1 MAVDTR
7 AKRQSATS
15 VLFILISV
23 IPDNDITSQADRR
36 HVTGIYSGI
45 VSAGVGVKLT
55 NVVSSS
61 RPRSVPIK
69 RQRLQ
74 VKVYS
79 SGTTEVNEPALRFAE
94 VLNASA
100 FYDESGGGGYQD
112 AEIFVPRD
120 NPRGTWIV
128 EDMQRLAIYR
138 GQELRWEGFIDTIGD
153 SIPGGAPGNT
163 LRCTGPWGWLMDGPH
178 APRLDKPWAITDVT
192 PGVWQRIASVS
203 AADLCDIKRTA
214 GTIRFIP
221 KLENWANGQ
230 VARVEM
236 SVPTGQTI
244 KRVQFSWGFEE
255 ASNSWEC
262 FLTNG
267 SGSTI
272 FSLTDD
278 ASTTGSEDLAAP
290 GDFTATQT
298 IRFEMRSGASQ
309 TSASSDNEY
318 FEINGLIVSTE
329 IGAID
334 CTQMTI
340 DLIGEHAGLNSS
352 TDLVDTALTRDLETG
367 GGDPGAISTFGKI
380 SRFIGGFGDTSNNPI
395 NHRLRASTLAATP
408 NGLPLLEATLVPTL
422 DDHEWLV
429 SIDDV
434 NDPQSQVPPI
444 FRRKYIANDGI
455 VLYTLPEG
463 LGYET
468 VTSDDDSNLKD
479 NDKVTADGSRVFVLD
494 AGKGTQADA
503 INAGKARLTQKTK
516 PDFYMSG
523 PIIVFDT
530 IRKKAGTRVDVSEVE
545 PGDRIKIDDYIDD
558 RSDQSNAGLILLI
571 TGTNWT
577 QKGRQLSITAGISDD
592 LSLQIQKN
600 ARKLLLPT
608 ESS

>member
-1 MAVDTR
+1 MPKHVYRRPSDAYYRRRRSPVR
-7 AKRQSATS
+7 ATLLTS
-15 VLFILISV
+15 DPPTPEKSGV
-23 IPDNDITSQADRR
+23 NITGV
-36 HVTGIYSGI
+36 VT
-45 VSAGVGVKLT
+45 
-55 NVVSSS
+55 SS
-61 RPRSVPIK
+61 RPRSVPIP

-79 SGTTEVNEPALRFAE
+79 SGITEVSEPALRFAE
-94 VLNASA
+94 VLNMSA
-100 FYDESGGGGYQD
+100 FYDETGGGGYQD

-120 NPRGTWIV
+120 NSRGPWVI
-128 EDMQRLAIYR
+128 EDMHRLAVYR
-138 GQELRWEGFIDTIGD
+138 GQELRWEGFIDSIGD
-153 SIPGGAPGNT
+153 SIPSGASGNT

-178 APRLDKPWAITDVT
+178 APRIDKPWAITDVST
-192 PGVWQRIASVS
+192 GVWQRIASVS

-255 ASNSWEC
+255 GSNSWEC

-267 SGSTI
+267 SGTTI

-309 TSASSDNEY
+309 TSASSDGEY
-318 FEINGLIVSTE
+318 FEISNLIVSTE

-340 DLIGEHAGLNSS
+340 DLIGEHAGINSS
-352 TDLVDTALTRDLETG
+352 TALVDSALTRDLELG
-367 GGDPGAISTFGKI
+367 GGDPGSISTFGKI
-380 SRFIGGFGDTSNNPI
+380 CRYIASFGDTSDNPI
-395 NHRLRASTLAATP
+395 NHRLRASTLAGTP
-408 NGLPLLEATLVPTL
+408 DGLPLLDAQPVPDL
-422 DDHEWLV
+422 SDYEWVV
-429 SIDDV
+429 SIS
-434 NDPQSQVPPI
+434 NTIDPQVQVSPI
-444 FRRKYIANDGI
+444 FRQKYIANDEI
-455 VLYTLPEG
+455 VTHRLPEG
-463 LGYET
+463 LGFEV
-468 VTSDDDSNLKD
+468 VTSEDDANLKD
-479 NDKVTADGSRVFVLD
+479 NTKVTADGSRVNMHD
-494 AGKGTQADA
+494 IGTGTQADA
-503 INAGKARLTQKTK
+503 VSVGKSKLTQDIK
-516 PDFYMSG
+516 PNFYMSG
-523 PIIVFDT
+523 PITAVDT
-530 IRKKAGTRVDVSEVE
+530 IRDKTGMRRDVLEVE

-571 TGTNWT
+571 ANTNIT
-577 QKGRQLSITAGISDD
+577 QRGRQLSISAGISDD

-600 ARKLLLPT
+600 AQQLLLPT
-608 ESS
+608 ESA